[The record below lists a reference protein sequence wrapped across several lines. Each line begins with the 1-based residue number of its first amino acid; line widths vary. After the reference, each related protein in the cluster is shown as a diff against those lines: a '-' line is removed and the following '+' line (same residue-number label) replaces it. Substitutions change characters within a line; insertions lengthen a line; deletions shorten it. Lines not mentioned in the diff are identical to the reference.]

1 MQASPYSQYFNQ
13 NFENQPMNMQL
24 ALALKKTAHLVED
37 AKKAIKR
44 EDFESRLNK
53 MEHATKIIL
62 LLKDSLI
69 ESDVAEIRSMV
80 YSISKFY
87 SIILKLFDQIDLK
100 NDISYANQ
108 AISSLNDMAETW
120 QNISTNAKTPKTDY
134 EMPIPATQERH
145 KSLEISA

>member
-24 ALALKKTAHLVED
+24 ALALRKTAYLVED
-37 AKKAIKR
+37 AKKAIR
-44 EDFESRLNK
+44 MEDFVTRLNK
-53 MEHATKIIL
+53 MEQATKIIL

-69 ESDVAEIRSMV
+69 ESDVPEIRSMV
-80 YSISKFY
+80 NNISKFY
-87 SIILKLFDQIDLK
+87 SIVLKLFNQIDLK

-120 QNISTNAKTPKTDY
+120 QNIKTDTKMQKPVH
-134 EMPIPATQERH
+134 ETMPLSLENH
-145 KSLEISA
+145 NSLEIFA